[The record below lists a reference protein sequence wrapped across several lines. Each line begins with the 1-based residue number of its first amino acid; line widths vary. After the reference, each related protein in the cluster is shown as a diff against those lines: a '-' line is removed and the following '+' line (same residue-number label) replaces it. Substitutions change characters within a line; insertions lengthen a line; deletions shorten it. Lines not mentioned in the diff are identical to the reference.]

1 MFGKLWRG
9 ALFGLWFASSV
20 VFAGNP
26 AGLDDNVRYLSMG
39 DSYAAGKGAI
49 PVTSGYAYLLYQG
62 GVFAPIPNTTFANS
76 AMPGTTSADI
86 LQYQVPQVIK
96 FKPHVITMSTG
107 TNDLKKALVVPPD
120 QIPGILEK
128 LGQNMTAI
136 LCTLRDTMAAQ
147 EIDVLIIVGNYPD
160 YPWLSATKPQVRVL
174 MQQANAVLAAAA
186 QTCGARVADVFTAFD
201 GKNGLFLYYRNGADP
216 NEGHPTNAGY
226 RVMAK
231 AFEDAANQ

>member
-1 MFGKLWRG
+1 MFRKLWRG
-9 ALFGLWFASSV
+9 AMFGLLFGASA

-62 GVFAPIPNTTFANS
+62 GVFASIPNTTFANS
-76 AMPGTTSADI
+76 AMPGTTSTDV
-86 LQYQVPQVIK
+86 LNYQVPQVIN

-107 TNDLKKALVVPPD
+107 TNDLKRV
-120 QIPGILEK
+120 
-128 LGQNMTAI
+128 LGGANPATVLAQLSSNMTSI
-136 LCTLRDTMAAQ
+136 LCTRRDTMAGQ
-147 EIDVLIIVGNYPD
+147 GIDVLIIVGNYPD
-160 YPWLSATKPQVRVL
+160 YPWLRAVNPQVRVI

-201 GKNGLFLYYRNGADP
+201 GKNGLFLYYREGADP